1 MDVKNVL
8 LNVSKVNSK
17 NTRTILID
25 INWHTKIIYEI
36 CSKLTVKTPEGRP
49 FIPPKINKIPVVFW
63 WFQREQKEVLL
74 VSLLLTLNTLNTIFS
89 TLIKRCLS
97 LLTLSTFRKTFFAL
111 ISTVFINN
119 FENTLLCWN
128 NTQQTLAF
136 SKLTIKTLKKA
147 CNVFKGNDK
156 DTRTTSLMLFWC
168 LYC

>member
-36 CSKLTVKTPEGRP
+36 CSKLTIKTPEGRP

-97 LLTLSTFRKTFFAL
+97 LLTLCTFRTFFAL

-136 SKLTIKTLKKA
+136 SKLTIKTLKK
-147 CNVFKGNDK
+147 
-156 DTRTTSLMLFWC
+156 SL
-168 LYC
+168 

>member
-25 INWHTKIIYEI
+25 INWHTETIYEI
-36 CSKLTVKTPEGRP
+36 CSKLTIKTPEGRH

-63 WFQREQKEVLL
+63 LFQRKQKDVLL
-74 VSLLLTLNTLNTIFS
+74 VSLLLTLNTLNIIFS

-97 LLTLSTFRKTFFAL
+97 LLTLCTFRTFFAL

-136 SKLTIKTLKKA
+136 SMLTIKTLKK
-147 CNVFKGNDK
+147 
-156 DTRTTSLMLFWC
+156 SL
-168 LYC
+168 

>member
-36 CSKLTVKTPEGRP
+36 CSKLTIKTPEGRP

-74 VSLLLTLNTLNTIFS
+74 VSL
-89 TLIKRCLS
+89 

>member
-25 INWHTKIIYEI
+25 INWHTETIYEI
-36 CSKLTVKTPEGRP
+36 CSKLTIKTPEGRH

-63 WFQREQKEVLL
+63 LFQRKQNDVLL

-97 LLTLSTFRKTFFAL
+97 LLTLCTFRTFFAL

-136 SKLTIKTLKKA
+136 SKLTIKTLKK
-147 CNVFKGNDK
+147 
-156 DTRTTSLMLFWC
+156 SL
-168 LYC
+168 